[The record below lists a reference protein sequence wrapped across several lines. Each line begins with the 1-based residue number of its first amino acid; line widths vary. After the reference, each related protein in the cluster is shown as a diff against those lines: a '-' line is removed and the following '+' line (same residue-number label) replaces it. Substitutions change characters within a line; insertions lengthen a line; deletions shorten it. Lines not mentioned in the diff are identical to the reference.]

1 MTKETAFAR
10 AAQCDTRAAE
20 YAFEAA
26 AARTVRAFADVT
38 RLERAAAFARR
49 NARAF
54 RALAN
59 GSALPA

>member
-1 MTKETAFAR
+1 MTQDTANAR
-10 AAQCDTRAAE
+10 AAASEARAAE

-26 AARTVRAFADVT
+26 AARATLCFADVS